1 MNYKTNNRIFI
12 KILIAGILLA
22 SISGCGVWTN
32 FKTYFNTYYNAN
44 KIFEEAEQGV
54 FEIRNDLFYYEEIP
68 ITKTLSKDFDIV
80 IEKTSAILQHNK
92 ESDYVPDALLMTG
105 KSFYYQQNYSRALRK
120 FNELATREDSELLL
134 ENKLWIGKTYLQMRE
149 FDRALMI
156 LEEVREE
163 AKSLEEEE
171 ILIEVYKSEIG
182 YLIYIEDYSTA
193 VNEINELINTDIEDE
208 LRAEVLYELGRM
220 YKLTGDYESAAETFL
235 KVSNYSPTFEVDFNS
250 KFESAKIKG
259 EIGQQ
264 NESMELLQD
273 LRDEDKFSDNW
284 GDIDL
289 EIGKI
294 YYDRNE
300 IEEALDKF
308 TEVDTTYS
316 KTEAASIAGFYR
328 AEILEDYFHDY
339 DSALVFY
346 KAALSSIAPL
356 KLRNIAKKKSQLLN
370 QYLGFHTK
378 LGDLNK
384 QYLYL
389 TDDNAFIQD
398 SIDYEFLVKQDSIN
412 AAEQQQ
418 SSDPR
423 GSRQNKQVKSKYKM
437 PIRPKIP
444 ADSLLALKSKNH
456 FELANLLFAEFNDP
470 DSAFYYYN
478 LSLEEDPD
486 NPNEAQTYYAI
497 GNYFLV
503 KKNKE
508 KADSMFSIVYDKFE
522 FNPIRNEAAKHIG
535 KPLYDFDKDP
545 VEDEYIEAEAF
556 YDSLKY
562 GKAISKLF
570 QIYKE
575 NPKSIY
581 ASKSLYT
588 IGFILE
594 NELNMPDSA
603 ASVYDTLSSKYAT
616 SEYSKSILVKLNTY
630 KSEQL
635 RLQAV
640 QDSIKKAAE
649 IKLDSIENSVKQD
662 SLQIIEEELISV
674 QPEDSTANFSDSLNS
689 ANLTDSSKVIIE
701 K

>member
-1 MNYKTNNRIFI
+1 M
-12 KILIAGILLA
+12 ILISAILLA

-44 KIFEEAEQGV
+44 KIFEKAEQGV
-54 FEIRNDLFYYEEIP
+54 FEIRNELFYYEEIP
-68 ITKTLSKDFDIV
+68 ITKTLSKDFDVV

-92 ESDYVPDALLMTG
+92 ESDYVPEALLMTG

-149 FDRALMI
+149 FDRALTI

-171 ILIEVYKSEIG
+171 ILIEIYKSEVG

-193 VNEINELINTDIEDE
+193 VNEINELINTDIDDQ

-220 YKLTGDYESAAETFL
+220 YKLNGDYESAAETFL
-235 KVSNYSPTFEVDFNS
+235 KVSDYSPTFEVDFNS

-264 NESMELLQD
+264 DESLELLQE

-300 IEEALDKF
+300 IEEALEKF
-308 TEVDTTYS
+308 TEVDTTYT

-328 AEILEDYFHDY
+328 AEILENHFHDY

-346 KAALSSIAPL
+346 KAAISSIAPL

-389 TDDNAFIQD
+389 TDENAFIQD
-398 SIDYEFLVKQDSIN
+398 SLDYELLMKQDSIN
-412 AAEQQQ
+412 AAEEQQ

-423 GSRQNKQVKSKYKM
+423 GRRQKKQVKSKYKM
-437 PIRPKIP
+437 PIRPKVP

-470 DSAFYYYN
+470 DSAFYYYK
-478 LSLEEDPD
+478 LSLEENPD
-486 NPNEAQTYYAI
+486 NSNEAQTYYAI
-497 GNYFLV
+497 GNYYLV
-503 KKNKE
+503 KKDQE

-522 FNPIRNEAAKHIG
+522 FNPIRNEAAKQIG

-545 VEDEYIEAEAF
+545 VEDEYVEAEAF

-562 GKAISKLF
+562 DQAISKLF

-630 KSEQL
+630 KNEQM

-649 IKLDSIENSVKQD
+649 IKLDSLENAVKQD
-662 SLQIIEEELISV
+662 SLKIIEELIIEQS
-674 QPEDSTANFSDSLNS
+674 EDSTANHSDSLNS
-689 ANLTDSSKVIIE
+689 NNLTDSSKVLIE